1 MYVYKWSQNLMYK
14 NNVYKQERKENI
26 QSILTKPLK
35 KKKKTTLL
43 LTKMSNFPLK
53 KDYFHNQNY
62 FPFLSRMTKGM
73 SVK

>member
-35 KKKKTTLL
+35 KKKKQH
-43 LTKMSNFPLK
+43 SF
-53 KDYFHNQNY
+53 
-62 FPFLSRMTKGM
+62 
-73 SVK
+73 